1 MPLFAIGLNHDSAP
15 VAIRESLAFN
25 ADTLGEALQDAKNE
39 TGADEVAILSTCNRT
54 EIYIRLPHTDPEVVI
69 GWLTRRQR
77 VELHRVRPHLYVRR
91 STDAMRHLMRVSAGL
106 DSLVLGEPQILGQV
120 KDAYHKAASAGSLGA
135 VLERLFQHAFSVA
148 KQVRTDTDIGSNPIS
163 VAFAAVTMAK
173 QIFDD
178 FHKRTAVLVGAGET
192 IELVAR
198 HLTQQGLG
206 RVLVANRNV
215 ERAKRLAEAHDGEAM
230 SLNDLPRRLHEADVV
245 VSSTGSSLPILGKGT
260 VERAVRSRRHKPM
273 FMLDLA
279 VPRDIEP
286 EAGEMDDVYLYTVDD
301 LRDVVAENMRSR
313 QEAAA
318 QAEAIVDQQVRHYL
332 EWRRARDAGEA
343 IRTFRD
349 RAHSYARATR
359 AQAERQ
365 LARGDDPHE
374 VIEWLTHT
382 LTRRLIHA
390 PTVGLRAAAATGDR
404 TRIQHAL
411 ETLAI
416 EQQVAETRSGEGD
429 DSEQAGADGGEA
441 RGDRRAASGS

>member
-15 VAIRESLAFN
+15 VAVRESLAFN
-25 ADTLGEALQDAKNE
+25 AGAIGEALQDAKAE
-39 TGADEVAILSTCNRT
+39 TGAHEVAILSTCNRT
-54 EIYIRLPHTDPEVVI
+54 EIYVRLPHTDPEAVI
-69 GWLTRRQR
+69 SWMTRYQR
-77 VELHRVRPHLYVRR
+77 VDLRKVRPHLYVRR

-120 KDAYHKAASAGSLGA
+120 KDAYHKAAEAGSLGA

-178 FHKRTAVLVGAGET
+178 FHKRTAVLIGAGET

-198 HLTQQGLG
+198 HLGQQGIG

-215 ERAKRLAEAHDGEAM
+215 ERAKRLAEAHDGEAF
-230 SLNDLPRRLHEADVV
+230 SLNDLSRRLPEADIV
-245 VSSTGSSLPILGKGT
+245 VSSTGSSLPILGKGS
-260 VERAVRSRRHKPM
+260 VERAVRARRHRPM

-286 EAGEMDDVYLYTVDD
+286 EAAEMDDVYLYTVDD

-313 QEAAA
+313 QDAAA
-318 QAEAIVDQQVRHYL
+318 QAEAIVERQVGQYL

-343 IRTFRD
+343 IRTFRE

-359 AQAERQ
+359 AQAARRLQ
-365 LARGDDPHE
+365 RGDDPHE
-374 VIEWLTHT
+374 VLEWMTHT

-416 EQQVAETRSGEGD
+416 EQHLVERSSEGD
-429 DSEQAGADGGEA
+429 DTRQAGADGGSA

>member
-15 VAIRESLAFN
+15 VAVRESLAFN
-25 ADTLGEALQDAKNE
+25 AEALGDALQSARSE

-69 GWLTRRQR
+69 GWLTRHQR
-77 VELHRVRPHLYVRR
+77 VDLRKVRPHLYVRR
-91 STDAMRHLMRVSAGL
+91 STEAMRHLMRVSAGL

-120 KDAYHKAASAGSLGA
+120 KDAYHKAASAGCLGA

-178 FHKRTAVLVGAGET
+178 FPKRTAVLVGAGET

-198 HLTQQGLG
+198 HLAQQGIG
-206 RVLVANRNV
+206 QVLVANRNV

-230 SLNDLPRRLHEADVV
+230 SLNDLPRRLPEADVV

-260 VERAVRSRRHKPM
+260 VERAVRARRHKPM

-301 LRDVVAENMRSR
+301 LRGVVAENMRSR
-313 QEAAA
+313 QDAAT
-318 QAEAIVDQQVRHYL
+318 QAEAIVEQQVRHYL

-343 IRTFRD
+343 IRSFRN
-349 RAHSYARATR
+349 RAESYARATR
-359 AQAERQ
+359 AQAARQ
-365 LARGDDPHE
+365 LSRGEDPFE

-382 LTRRLIHA
+382 LTRRLVHA
-390 PTVGLRAAAATGDR
+390 PTVGLRAAAASGDR

-416 EQQVAETRSGEGD
+416 DQQLVERSSEGD
-429 DSEQAGADGGEA
+429 DSQQAGADGGTA
-441 RGDRRAASGS
+441 RGDRRAAGGS

>member
-15 VAIRESLAFN
+15 VAVRESLAFN
-25 ADTLGEALQDAKNE
+25 AEALGDALQSARSE

-69 GWLTRRQR
+69 GWLTRHQR
-77 VELHRVRPHLYVRR
+77 VDLRKVRPHLYVRR
-91 STDAMRHLMRVSAGL
+91 STEAMRHLMRVSAGL

-120 KDAYHKAASAGSLGA
+120 KDAYHKAANAGCLGA
-135 VLERLFQHAFSVA
+135 VLERLFQHAFAVA

-178 FHKRTAVLVGAGET
+178 FPNRTAVLVGAGET

-198 HLTQQGLG
+198 HLGQQGIG

-230 SLNDLPRRLHEADVV
+230 SLNDLPRRLGEADVV

-260 VERAVRSRRHKPM
+260 VERAVRVRRHKPM

-301 LRDVVAENMRSR
+301 LRGVVAENMRSR
-313 QEAAA
+313 QDAAT
-318 QAEAIVDQQVRHYL
+318 QAEAIVEQQVRHYL

-343 IRTFRD
+343 IRSFRS
-349 RAHSYARATR
+349 RAESYARATR
-359 AQAERQ
+359 AQAARQ
-365 LARGDDPHE
+365 LSRGEDPFE

-382 LTRRLIHA
+382 LTRRLVHA
-390 PTVGLRAAAATGDR
+390 PTVGLRAAAASGDR

-416 EQQVAETRSGEGD
+416 DQQLVERSSEGD
-429 DSEQAGADGGEA
+429 DSQQAGADGGTA
-441 RGDRRAASGS
+441 RGDRRAAGGS

>member
-1 MPLFAIGLNHDSAP
+1 MPLFAIGLNHESAP
-15 VAIRESLAFN
+15 VAVRESLAFN
-25 ADTLGEALQDAKNE
+25 AESLPDALQRAKSE
-39 TGADEVAILSTCNRT
+39 TCAEEVAILSTCNRT
-54 EIYIRLPHTDPEVVI
+54 EIYVRLPHTDPEVVV
-69 GWLTRRQR
+69 GWLAR
-77 VELHRVRPHLYVRR
+77 HRGVDLRKVRPHLYVRR
-91 STDAMRHLMRVSAGL
+91 STEAMRHLMRVSAGL

-120 KDAYHKAASAGSLGA
+120 KDAYQKASSAGSLGA
-135 VLERLFQHAFSVA
+135 VLDRLFQHAFSVA

-178 FHKRTAVLVGAGET
+178 FPKRTAMLIGAGET

-198 HLTQQGLG
+198 HLAQNGIG
-206 RVLVANRNV
+206 NVLVANRNV

-230 SLNDLPRRLHEADVV
+230 GLSELSRRLGDADIV

-260 VERAVRSRRHKPM
+260 VERAIRARRHRPM

-313 QEAAA
+313 QDAA
-318 QAEAIVDQQVRHYL
+318 QQAEQIVERQVHQYL
-332 EWRRARDAGEA
+332 QWRRARDAGEA
-343 IRTFRD
+343 IRTFRE

-359 AQAERQ
+359 AQAVRRVE
-365 LARGDDPHE
+365 RGDDPRD
-374 VIEWLTHT
+374 VIEWMTHT

-390 PTVGLRAAAATGDR
+390 PTVGLRAAAATGEN

-411 ETLAI
+411 QTLAI
-416 EQQVAETRSGEGD
+416 DQQVIERPSEGD
-429 DSEQAGADGGEA
+429 DTQQARDDGGET
-441 RGDRRAASGS
+441 RGDWRAASGS